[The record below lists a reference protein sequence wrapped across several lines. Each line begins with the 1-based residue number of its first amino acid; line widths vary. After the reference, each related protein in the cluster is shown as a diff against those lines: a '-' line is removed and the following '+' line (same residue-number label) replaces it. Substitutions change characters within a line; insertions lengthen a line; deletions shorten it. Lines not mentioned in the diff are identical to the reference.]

1 MSKLIDPVRWCEGAV
16 RELKPWTDRLYSI
29 RVDAPVNDFR
39 AGQFT
44 KLGLIVGDELTA
56 RPYSYV
62 NAPDECLLEFYFIT
76 VPGGPLTQ
84 RLITLSPGDS
94 IYVMRKASGFLTL
107 DEVPESRHLWMLST
121 GTAIGPFLS
130 ILKTA
135 EPWRRFER
143 IVLVHAVR
151 TAAELSYQDTIRAIA
166 AQHPQRFS
174 YIPFVSREDTDFAI
188 RDRIP
193 TALAAGTLE
202 ARAGIE
208 ITPEHSQV
216 MICGNPDMVK
226 DTSEALKARGLERNR
241 RRTPGHI
248 TVENYW

>member
-1 MSKLIDPVRWCEGAV
+1 MAKSVDPARWCEGTV
-16 RELKPWTDRLYSI
+16 QELKPWTERLYSI
-29 RVDAPVNDFR
+29 RIDAPVDRFT

-44 KLGLIVGDELTA
+44 KLGLMIDDEFIS

-62 NAPDECLLEFYFIT
+62 NAPDERPLEFYFIT
-76 VPGGPLTQ
+76 VPEGPLTQ
-84 RLITLSPGDS
+84 RMVTLSPGDA
-94 IYVMRKASGFLTL
+94 IYVMRKAAGFLTL
-107 DEVPESRHLWMLST
+107 AEVPESKHLWMLST

-130 ILKTA
+130 ILKTPD
-135 EPWRRFER
+135 PWKRFER

-151 TAAELSYQDTIRAIA
+151 TTAELSFQDTIQTIA
-166 AQHPQRFS
+166 TSHPDQFS

-193 TALAAGTLE
+193 GALASGALE
-202 ARAGIE
+202 ARAGID
-208 ITPEHSQV
+208 ITPAQSQV
-216 MICGNPDMVK
+216 MICGNPAMVK
-226 DTSEALKARGLERNR
+226 DTSDALKARGLERNR